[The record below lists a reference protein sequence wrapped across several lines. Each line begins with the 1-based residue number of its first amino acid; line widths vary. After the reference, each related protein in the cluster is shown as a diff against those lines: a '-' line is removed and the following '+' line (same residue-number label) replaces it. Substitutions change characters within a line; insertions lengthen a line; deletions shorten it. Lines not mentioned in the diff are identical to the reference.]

1 MYKSL
6 CLVLLIL
13 VSSLARAES
22 VTSQRLENVQTEIES
37 LSKQLGDT
45 KASKNA
51 LYQQLKTQSQ
61 AASTLKRDLY
71 KLDQSIREQAKKI
84 KTLQTHYDQQK
95 QAHSEQLM
103 ALNKQLQAAFTN
115 AQPNYLKV
123 LLNQQD
129 PEKLSRS
136 SIYFHYF
143 HQARQQQLASINE
156 TLVELTTQQHELK
169 TAQQNQQ
176 ELYKQRQHQQSQL
189 EQKNQQRLIT
199 LKQLDQKLDAQSNRI
214 TALREEEQALQAV
227 FKSLQ
232 EQQEKKQKQ
241 DIKQK
246 PVTSAPS
253 KSHQKFAKL
262 KGSLPWPIKGKVTAS
277 YGSTRNLGKLTWQGI
292 MIDAPTGKEVKASAA
307 GQVVFSGWLRGFGLL
322 IIVDHGDK
330 YMSLYGNNQSLL
342 KEVGDNVDAGELIAL
357 SGDKGIRQYA
367 GLYFEIRHKGSPTNP
382 SKWLGKQS

>member
-6 CLVLLIL
+6 CLVLLML
-13 VSSLARAES
+13 AQSLARAEA
-22 VTSQRLENVQTEIES
+22 TSTQRLESVQTEIKS
-37 LSKQLGDT
+37 LSKELGDT

-61 AASTLKRDLY
+61 AASKLKRDLY
-71 KLDQSIREQAKKI
+71 KIEQSIQEQAKKI
-84 KTLQTHYDQQK
+84 TFLQAQHDQQ
-95 QAHSEQLM
+95 QQVHSEQLN
-103 ALNKQLQAAFTN
+103 ALNKQLRAAFTN

-129 PEKLSRS
+129 PAKLSRS

-143 HQARQQQLASINE
+143 HQARQQQLVSINQ
-156 TLVELTTQQHELK
+156 TLVELSNQQHELR

-176 ELYKQRQHQQSQL
+176 ALYQQRQQQQTQL

-199 LKQLDQKLDAQSNRI
+199 LKQLDQKLDAQSTRI
-214 TALREEEQALQAV
+214 SALREEEQALQAV

-232 EQQEKKQKQ
+232 EKQEQPATQ
-241 DIKQK
+241 LRS
-246 PVTSAPS
+246 TSS
-253 KSHQKFAKL
+253 KTHQKFASL
-262 KGSLPWPIKGKVTAS
+262 KGTLPWPIKGKVTAR
-277 YGSTRNLGKLTWQGI
+277 YGSARNLGKLTWQGI
-292 MIDAPTGKEVKASAA
+292 MIDAPSGKEVKASAT

-342 KEVGDNVDAGELIAL
+342 KEVGDNVEAGELIAL
-357 SGDKGIRQYA
+357 SGDKGIRQHT

-382 SKWLGKQS
+382 SQWLGKQS

>member
-6 CLVLLIL
+6 CLALLIL
-13 VSSLARAES
+13 APSLAGAEA
-22 VTSQRLENVQTEIES
+22 TTTQRLENVQTEIKS
-37 LSKQLGDT
+37 LSKELGDT

-61 AASTLKRDLY
+61 AASKLNRDLY
-71 KLDQSIREQAKKI
+71 KLDQSIQEQAKKI
-84 KTLQTHYDQQK
+84 KVLQAQHDQQQQARSK
-95 QAHSEQLM
+95 QLV
-103 ALNKQLQAAFTN
+103 ALNKQLRAAFTN

-129 PEKLSRS
+129 PAKLSRS

-156 TLVELTTQQHELK
+156 TLIELTNQQHELT

-176 ELYKQRQHQQSQL
+176 DLYKQRQRQQTQL
-189 EQKNQQRLIT
+189 EQNNQQRLIT
-199 LKQLDQKLDAQSNRI
+199 LKQLDQKLNAQSTRI
-214 TALREEEQALQAV
+214 SALREEERALQAV

-232 EQQEKKQKQ
+232 EQQEKKEKQ
-241 DIKQK
+241 VISMPGK
-246 PVTSAPS
+246 T
-253 KSHQKFAKL
+253 HQKFASL
-262 KGSLPWPIKGKVTAS
+262 KGSLPWPIKGKVTAR

-292 MIDAPTGKEVKASAA
+292 MIDAPSGKEVKASAA

-342 KEVGDNVDAGELIAL
+342 KEVGDNVEAGELIAL